1 MLEQAIIIEK
11 GIPIPESGTKTGK
24 WKNVL
29 NRMDIGDSFVIDLD
43 KTDVEKD
50 RVNKSS
56 IVSNAATRLGMKI
69 RTKRISNLLRI
80 WRIQ

>member
-11 GIPIPESGTKTGK
+11 GIPIPEAGAKTGK

-29 NRMDIGDSFVIDLD
+29 NRMDVGDSFVIDLD

-50 RVNKSS
+50 RVKKSS
-56 IVSNAATRLGMKI
+56 IVSNAAIRLGMKI

>member
-11 GIPIPESGTKTGK
+11 GIPIPEAGAKTGK

-29 NRMDIGDSFVIDLD
+29 NRMDVGDSFVIDLD

-50 RVNKSS
+50 RVKKSA

>member
-11 GIPIPESGTKTGK
+11 GIPIPEAGAKTGK

-29 NRMDIGDSFVIDLD
+29 NRMDVGDSFVIDLD
-43 KTDVEKD
+43 KTDVDKD
-50 RVNKSS
+50 RVKKSS

>member
-11 GIPIPESGTKTGK
+11 GIPIPEAGAKTGK

-29 NRMDIGDSFVIDLD
+29 NRMDVGDSFVIDLD

-50 RVNKSS
+50 RVKKSS

>member
-1 MLEQAIIIEK
+1 
-11 GIPIPESGTKTGK
+11 
-24 WKNVL
+24 
-29 NRMDIGDSFVIDLD
+29 MDVGDSFVIDLD
-43 KTDVEKD
+43 KTDVDKD
-50 RVNKSS
+50 RVKKSS

>member
-1 MLEQAIIIEK
+1 
-11 GIPIPESGTKTGK
+11 
-24 WKNVL
+24 
-29 NRMDIGDSFVIDLD
+29 MDIGDSFVIDLD